1 MGMDT
6 SMAYYII
13 QILKSAPFVV
23 FSWGFHN
30 PVAIPNGLRFSVDGY
45 LHSGKVE
52 VIYHEG
58 ADLFIVRL
66 LNADGTTKREE
77 KDVYLDCLVNVIDGM
92 VERCDNYKQKVV
104 ETYYQ
109 Q

>member
-1 MGMDT
+1 
-6 SMAYYII
+6 MAKYIL
-13 QILKSAPFVV
+13 QVLKSDPFLVL
-23 FSWGFHN
+23 SWGFHC

-52 VIYHEG
+52 VIYDEG

-66 LNADGTTKREE
+66 LDADGTTKRKE
-77 KDVYLDCLVNVIDGM
+77 KDVYLECLVNVIDGM

-109 Q
+109 N